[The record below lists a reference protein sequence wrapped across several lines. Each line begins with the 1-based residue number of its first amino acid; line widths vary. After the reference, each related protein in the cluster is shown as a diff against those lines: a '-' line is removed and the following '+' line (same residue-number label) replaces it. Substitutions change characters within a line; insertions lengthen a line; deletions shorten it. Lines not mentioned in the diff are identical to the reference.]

1 MSMWKDL
8 EGSDGVSV
16 KNLVGILFRHVNQSY
31 SEVASKSKIPRQ
43 ARQEEWLSIGV
54 PN

>member
-1 MSMWKDL
+1 MWKDL

-16 KNLVGILFRHVNQSY
+16 KNLVRILFRHVNQSY
-31 SEVASKSKIPRQ
+31 PEVASKSKIPRQ